1 MENKKLNVKMIYTVI
16 GIASLTA
23 AFVCVVVLAVKQY
36 RLWKSGQ
43 MYEKLAE
50 STTVPSTTM
59 PLEGD
64 MDEGTT
70 QELEGYKREAARL
83 ITKYGIDVPEK
94 NIDFIKRYLRIYMHG
109 YIYRIH
115 ILIIL
120 YFSTLL
126 TTAII
131 LNITLTEARAIRDVY
146 ILRIIMPRIFQT
158 RIRLYMVTICVI
170 QQCFRICICM
180 RMRNSLKTTDTCIY
194 IRRIWYMFT
203 RYLRHIRQIMPTSF

>member
-94 NIDFIKRYLRIYMHG
+94 NIDFDKLHKEVSEDIYAWIYIPNTHIDYPVFQHSTDNSYYLEH
-109 YIYRIH
+109 
-115 ILIIL
+115 
-120 YFSTLL
+120 
-126 TTAII
+126 
-131 LNITLTEARAIRDVY
+131 NIDDVY
-146 ILRIIMPRIFQT
+146 ILRIIMPRIFQI